1 MSLCRVLLQQPLRLC
16 RGPISRSSV
25 LINMVLLLW
34 ACSSAKAV
42 RGRGRG
48 RGRGGRGRRASAGA
62 EADGGGNGDGIPEA
76 EIPVELPEITTLHD
90 TDQAKEQAEVAEED
104 GPPECASA
112 SKRPSAQT
120 TKRNPKR
127 HQSRKASYAHPF
139 AQPRGRPNA
148 ISKHL

>member
-1 MSLCRVLLQQPLRLC
+1 
-16 RGPISRSSV
+16 
-25 LINMVLLLW
+25 MVLLLW

-42 RGRGRG
+42 RARGRG
-48 RGRGGRGRRASAGA
+48 RGRGRGRRASAGA
-62 EADGGGNGDGIPEA
+62 EADGGGDGDGIPEA
-76 EIPVELPEITTLHD
+76 DIPVELSDIPV
-90 TDQAKEQAEVAEED
+90 DQAKEQAEVAEED

-120 TKRNPKR
+120 QRHPKR

-148 ISKHL
+148 ISKHLGNQELNSYSCTDLPTAR